1 MNHSMSGICHK
12 RWTPHVDFKLLN
24 KKCIFWVR
32 GRDNQNHSGWLN
44 HFTEYLIISSTDCGF
59 ASSRFYICHVFGRFH
74 TRIFQGYTALP
85 WFIWCSVIWF
95 HTGGNQRVGWWT
107 SNTRMAFYSVYGIFI
122 NDRNRLMAH
131 WMIKMLLQDSLN
143 ITLVPLAKILEQ
155 TK

>member
-1 MNHSMSGICHK
+1 MVLATKDELHMLISNF
-12 RWTPHVDFKLLN
+12 WTKNVFLGL
-24 KKCIFWVR
+24 

-59 ASSRFYICHVFGRFH
+59 ESSRFYIRHVFGRFY

-85 WFIWCSVIWF
+85 RFIWCSVIWF
-95 HTGGNQRVGWWT
+95 YTGGNQRAHWWT
-107 SNTRMAFYSVYGIFI
+107 SNTRMAFYSVYVFI